1 MLRKDLHM
9 QSTAP
14 IIDSLLQTP
23 QAQRI
28 REATIAVPRRWQWR
42 FLIIA
47 LVLNDILMT
56 GFAFRLAFLIRFE
69 LNLDFFYAE
78 SIPSIVF
85 YQNLVLVLVPVWIFI
100 FAALGLF
107 NRRFL
112 LGGTREYALV
122 FNGTTLGM
130 FSLIAAGFLLPEL
143 IFARGWLII
152 AWGLSFFFIAL
163 GRFSLRR
170 VVYSLRQLGY
180 FLSPAVIVG
189 ANDEGFSLAQQLVEW
204 RASGLHIMGFVDK
217 KFPAGTL
224 LTKDL
229 YALGTVEQLPT
240 IVNKYHVEEIILS
253 TSAFTTRDS
262 LLDIFKS
269 YGVASGVNVR
279 MSSGL
284 YEIITTGLTVREFA
298 NVPLVGI
305 NQVRLSSTDRLM
317 KSIMDYSLT
326 IPALL
331 ILSPLF
337 IAIAIAVKLDSPGPI
352 FHRRKVLGVNG
363 REFYAWKFRTMI
375 VDGDKLIEADPV
387 LKAELEANYKLKND
401 PRITKLGHFLRK
413 WSLDEL
419 PQLFNILAGDM
430 SLVGPRMITCPEL
443 GKYDQWDINLLTVRP
458 GVTGLWQVSGRSDVS
473 YEQRVSYDMYYV
485 RNWTIWLDLQLLF
498 QTIPAVLKKRGA
510 Y

>member
-1 MLRKDLHM
+1 M
-9 QSTAP
+9 QSTVP
-14 IIDSLLQTP
+14 LIDSLLQTP

-28 REATIAVPRRWQWR
+28 QRASITVPRRWQWR
-42 FLIIA
+42 LFLIA

-56 GFAFRLAFLIRFE
+56 GFAFRLAYLIRFE
-69 LNLDFFYAE
+69 LGFDIFYDQ
-78 SIPSIVF
+78 SIPSVNF
-85 YQNLVLVLVPVWIFI
+85 YQNLVFVLIPVWFFI
-100 FAALGLF
+100 FGALGIY
-107 NRRFL
+107 NRRYL

-130 FSLIAAGFLLPEL
+130 FALIAAGFLLPEL
-143 IFARGWLII
+143 IFARGWLIL
-152 AWGLSFFFIAL
+152 AWGFSFFFIAL

-170 VVYSLRQLGY
+170 VIYSLRQFGY

-189 ANDEGFSLAQQLVEW
+189 ANDEGFSLAEQLVAW

-224 LTKDL
+224 LTQDL
-229 YALGTVEQLPT
+229 YALGTVEQLPV
-240 IVNKYHVEEIILS
+240 IVNKYQVEEIILA

-284 YEIITTGLTVREFA
+284 YEIITTGLTVKEFA

-305 NQVRLSSTDRLM
+305 NQVRLSRTDRIM
-317 KSIMDYSLT
+317 KSVLDYSLT
-326 IPALL
+326 IPTL
-331 ILSPLF
+331 IFLSPLF
-337 IAIAIAVKLDSPGPI
+337 AAIGIAIKLDSPGPV

-363 REFYAWKFRTMI
+363 REFRAWKFRTMI
-375 VDGDKLIEADPV
+375 VDGDSLIDADPA

-401 PRITKLGHFLRK
+401 PRITNLGHFLRK
-413 WSLDEL
+413 TSLDEL
-419 PQLFNILAGDM
+419 PQLFNVISGDM

-443 GKYDQWDINLLTVRP
+443 DKYDQWDINLLTVRP
-458 GVTGLWQVSGRSDVS
+458 GITGLWQVSGRSDVS

-498 QTIPAVLKKRGA
+498 QTIPAVIKKRGA

>member
-1 MLRKDLHM
+1 M

-23 QAQRI
+23 QAVRI
-28 REATIAVPRRWQWR
+28 RKASIAVPRRWQWR
-42 FLIIA
+42 LFLLS

-56 GFAFRLAFLIRFE
+56 GFAFRLAYILRFE
-69 LNLDFFYAE
+69 LGLEIFYGE
-78 SIPSIVF
+78 SIPSTVF
-85 YQNLVLVLVPVWIFI
+85 YQNLVIVLLPVWLFI
-100 FAALGLF
+100 FASIGTY
-107 NRRFL
+107 NRRYL
-112 LGGTREYALV
+112 LGGTREYALI
-122 FNGTTLGM
+122 FNGATLGM

-143 IFARGWLII
+143 IFARGWLIM
-152 AWGLSFFFIAL
+152 AWGFSFFFVAL
-163 GRFSLRR
+163 GRFTLRR
-170 VVYSLRQLGY
+170 VIYSLRQFGY

-189 ANDEGFSLAQQLVEW
+189 ANDEGFSLAQQLVSW

-229 YALGTVEQLPT
+229 YALGTVEQLPA
-240 IVNKYHVEEIILS
+240 IVNRYQVEEIILS

-262 LLDIFKS
+262 LLEIFKA
-269 YGVASGVNVR
+269 YGVASGINVR

-284 YEIITTGLTVREFA
+284 YEIITTGLTVKEFA

-305 NQVRLSSTDRLM
+305 NQVRLSGTDRLM
-317 KSIMDYSLT
+317 KSVMDYVFT
-326 IPALL
+326 IPGLI
-331 ILSPLF
+331 ILSPLLA
-337 IAIAIAVKLDSPGPI
+337 AIAIAVKLDSPGPV

-375 VDGDKLIEADPV
+375 VDGDKLIEANPQ

-401 PRITKLGHFLRK
+401 PRITRLGHFLRK
-413 WSLDEL
+413 TSLDEL
-419 PQLFNILAGDM
+419 PQLFNVITGDM

-458 GVTGLWQVSGRSDVS
+458 GITGLWQVSGRSDVS
-473 YEQRVSYDMYYV
+473 YEQRVSYDMFYV
-485 RNWTIWLDLQLLF
+485 RNWSIWLDLQLLF

>member
-1 MLRKDLHM
+1 M
-9 QSTAP
+9 QTTAP
-14 IIDSLLQTP
+14 PLDSLLQTA

-28 REATIAVPRRWQWR
+28 RRASITVPRRWQWR
-42 FLIIA
+42 FFVIA
-47 LVLNDILMT
+47 LVINDILMT
-56 GFAFRLAFLIRFE
+56 GFAFRLAYLIRFE
-69 LNLDFFYAE
+69 LGFDFFSSE
-78 SIPSIVF
+78 SIPTVTF
-85 YQNLVLVLVPVWIFI
+85 YQNLVVVILPVWFFI
-100 FAALGLF
+100 FTALGLY
-107 NRRFL
+107 NRKYL
-112 LGGTREYALV
+112 LGGTREYSLV
-122 FNGTTLGM
+122 FNGATIGM
-130 FSLIAAGFLLPEL
+130 FALIAAGFLLPEL
-143 IFARGWLII
+143 VFARGWLII

-163 GRFSLRR
+163 GRFTLRR
-170 VVYSLRQLGY
+170 VIYSLRQWGF
-180 FLSPAVIVG
+180 FLAPAVIVG

-224 LTKDL
+224 LTQDL
-229 YALGTVEQLPT
+229 YALGTVDQLPN
-240 IVNKYHVEEIILS
+240 IVNKYQVEEIILA

-262 LLDIFKS
+262 LLDIFKT

-284 YEIITTGLTVREFA
+284 YEIITTGLTVKEFA

-305 NQVRLSSTDRLM
+305 NQVRLSPTDRLM
-317 KSIMDYSLT
+317 KSVMDYSLT
-326 IPALL
+326 IPALIFL
-331 ILSPLF
+331 FPLF
-337 IAIAIAVKLDSPGPI
+337 VAIGIAIKLDSPGPV

-363 REFYAWKFRTMI
+363 REFFAWKFRTMI
-375 VDGDKLIEADPV
+375 MNGDELIEANPA

-419 PQLFNILAGDM
+419 PQLFNVLLGDM
-430 SLVGPRMITCPEL
+430 SWVGPRMITCPEL
-443 GKYDQWDINLLTVRP
+443 DKYQKWDINLLTVRP
-458 GVTGLWQVSGRSDVS
+458 GITGLWQVSGRSDVS

>member
-1 MLRKDLHM
+1 ME
-9 QSTAP
+9 STLN
-14 IIDSLLQTP
+14 IIDTLIQTP
-23 QAQRI
+23 QAIRI
-28 REATIAVPRRWQWR
+28 QKASTAVPRIWQWR
-42 FLIIA
+42 LFLFA

-56 GFAFRLAFLIRFE
+56 GFAFRLAYLFRFE
-69 LNLDFFYAE
+69 MGIDFFYTE
-78 SIPSIVF
+78 GVPSVNF
-85 YQNLVLVLVPVWIFI
+85 YQNLVVVLLPVWFFI
-100 FAALGLF
+100 FAALGLY
-107 NRRFL
+107 NRRYL

-130 FSLIAAGFLLPEL
+130 FAMIAVGFLLPEL
-143 IFARGWLII
+143 VFARGWLIM
-152 AWGLSFFFIAL
+152 AWFFSFFFIAL

-170 VVYSLRQLGY
+170 VIYSLRQFGY

-189 ANDEGFSLAQQLVEW
+189 ANDEGYSLAQQLVEW

-217 KFPAGTL
+217 KFPPGTQL
-224 LTKDL
+224 IQDL
-229 YALGTVEQLPT
+229 YSLGTVEELPG
-240 IVNKYHVEEIILS
+240 IVNKYNVEEIILS

-262 LLDIFKS
+262 LLDIFKT

-284 YEIITTGLTVREFA
+284 YEIITTGLTVKEFA

-305 NQVRLSSTDRLM
+305 NQMRLSPTDRVM
-317 KSIMDYSLT
+317 KSAMDYALT
-326 IPALL
+326 IPGLFFL
-331 ILSPLF
+331 MPLF
-337 IAIAIAVKLDSPGPI
+337 LAIGIAVKLDSPGPV

-363 REFYAWKFRTMI
+363 REFYAWKFRTMF
-375 VDGDKLIEADPV
+375 VDGDKLIEGNSA
-387 LKAELEANYKLKND
+387 LQAELEENHKLKND
-401 PRITKLGHFLRK
+401 PRITHLGHLLRK
-413 WSLDEL
+413 TSLDEL
-419 PQLFNILAGDM
+419 PQLFNILTGDM

-443 GKYDQWDINLLTVRP
+443 DKYNQWDINLLTVRP
-458 GVTGLWQVSGRSDVS
+458 GITGLWQVSGRSDVS